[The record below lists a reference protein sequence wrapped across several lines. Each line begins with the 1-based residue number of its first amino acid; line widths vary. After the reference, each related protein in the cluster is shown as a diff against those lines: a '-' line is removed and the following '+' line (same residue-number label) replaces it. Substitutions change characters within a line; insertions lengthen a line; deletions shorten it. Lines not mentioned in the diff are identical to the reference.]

1 MKRLERDHVGE
12 TMKALVVEGIKQFTY
27 KDVPMPVL
35 KDDEALVRVRACG
48 ICGSDVPRVLS
59 DGAHGYPII
68 VGHEFS
74 GQVIAVGKAVKD
86 VTVGARAT
94 VAPLVPCGVCDACAA
109 GHPAMCTHYSFIGSR
124 QDGAM
129 AEYVAVPA
137 RNIVPIGDS
146 VTYEQAACIEP
157 LTVAMHGVE
166 RAGDLRSGTS
176 AVVYGCG
183 TIGMLTMECLKA
195 KGIERVYAID
205 IDPHKL
211 AMAKSLTFLPIS

>member
-1 MKRLERDHVGE
+1 MTRRWFGYEPAVS
-12 TMKALVVEGIKQFTY
+12 V
-27 KDVPMPVL
+27 
-35 KDDEALVRVRACG
+35 
-48 ICGSDVPRVLS
+48 GSDVPRVLS

-129 AEYVAVPA
+129 AEYVAVP
-137 RNIVPIGDS
+137 RTEYCSDW
-146 VTYEQAACIEP
+146 
-157 LTVAMHGVE
+157 
-166 RAGDLRSGTS
+166 R
-176 AVVYGCG
+176 
-183 TIGMLTMECLKA
+183 
-195 KGIERVYAID
+195 
-205 IDPHKL
+205 
-211 AMAKSLTFLPIS
+211 

>member
-27 KDVPMPVL
+27 QDVPMPVL

-109 GHPAMCTHYSFIGSR
+109 GHPAMCTH
-124 QDGAM
+124 
-129 AEYVAVPA
+129 
-137 RNIVPIGDS
+137 
-146 VTYEQAACIEP
+146 
-157 LTVAMHGVE
+157 
-166 RAGDLRSGTS
+166 
-176 AVVYGCG
+176 
-183 TIGMLTMECLKA
+183 
-195 KGIERVYAID
+195 
-205 IDPHKL
+205 
-211 AMAKSLTFLPIS
+211 